1 MAPSGDVSRGGAE
14 IAGNPN
20 SAASAPLRENRLGIR
35 EPSCSL
41 GPGLLTLKAADTG
54 YGKKQVLFGIDLVAQ
69 AGKITAVIGPN
80 GAGKSTVLK
89 VAHGLLPLWNG
100 SLTFDG
106 ADLHGANPAQRVRQ
120 GITFCPQ
127 GNRVFGELNVREN
140 LELGGTHLPKKEV
153 SDRVAAI
160 LELFPQLPPRLK
172 QTAGTLSGG
181 EQQMVAIA
189 RALVSKPKLLML
201 DEPSLGLSP
210 NVLADV
216 FEKIVEVNRRQGVTI
231 LIVEQKV
238 RKVLAIADHVYS
250 MKLGKVAFNGPA
262 HGLAADTV
270 KLKELFL

>member
-1 MAPSGDVSRGGAE
+1 VIAENHTLTDAPDILHLTA
-14 IAGNPN
+14 AG
-20 SAASAPLRENRLGIR
+20 
-35 EPSCSL
+35 
-41 GPGLLTLKAADTG
+41 TG
-54 YGKKQVLFGIDLVAQ
+54 YGKKQVLFDIDLAAQ
-69 AGKITAVIGPN
+69 AGKITAIIGPN
-80 GAGKSTVLK
+80 GAGKSTILK

-100 SLTFDG
+100 SLNFY
-106 ADLHGANPAQRVRQ
+106 GANLNGTTPAQRVRQ

-153 SDRVAAI
+153 ADRVTAI

-216 FEKIVEVNRRQGVTI
+216 FEKIVEVNRTHNVTI

-250 MKLGKVAFNGPA
+250 LKLGKVAFSGSASDLKENA
-262 HGLAADTV
+262 Q